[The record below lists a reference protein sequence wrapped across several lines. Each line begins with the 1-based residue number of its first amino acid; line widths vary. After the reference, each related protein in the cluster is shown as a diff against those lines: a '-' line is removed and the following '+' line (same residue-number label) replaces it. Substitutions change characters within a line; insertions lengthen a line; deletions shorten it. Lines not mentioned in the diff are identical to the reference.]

1 MPASEA
7 RIHLFHLRRRFR
19 QQQLLRRT
27 LLEPAMWVDFALL
40 ALIFFILQS
49 AFVVQPGI
57 VVDLPTAPMAGG
69 APYGSLVV
77 TLSQEGL
84 LFFDDQRMTVDA
96 FADALAR
103 AARREPGATLVI
115 EADARARHSELV
127 RIYDLATRAGV
138 KQVVLATR
146 VSARGTAPP

>member
-1 MPASEA
+1 MSFGEPRAQ
-7 RIHLFHLRRRFR
+7 LFHLRRRFR
-19 QQQLLRRT
+19 QQNLLRRV
-27 LLEPAMWVDFALL
+27 LIEPVMWVDFTLL
-40 ALIFFILQS
+40 VLLFFILQS
-49 AFVVQPGI
+49 SYVLQPGI
-57 VVDLPTAPMAGG
+57 VVDLPAVPMAGG

-96 FADALAR
+96 FGDALAR

-115 EADARARHSELV
+115 EADARVRHSELV
-127 RIYDLATRAGV
+127 RIYDLALRTGV

-146 VSARGTAPP
+146 VAAGGAAPP